1 MNAVNRNT
9 NITPDGT
16 YVEAFD
22 LKNMYINEG
31 SQCKKAVGI
40 YGQPLQND
48 LLKNIDETKCLK
60 MILNP
65 EFVDNLTVLKQ
76 ISGSTIAAST
86 QSDGEI

>member
-40 YGQPLQND
+40 YG
-48 LLKNIDETKCLK
+48 
-60 MILNP
+60 
-65 EFVDNLTVLKQ
+65 
-76 ISGSTIAAST
+76 
-86 QSDGEI
+86 